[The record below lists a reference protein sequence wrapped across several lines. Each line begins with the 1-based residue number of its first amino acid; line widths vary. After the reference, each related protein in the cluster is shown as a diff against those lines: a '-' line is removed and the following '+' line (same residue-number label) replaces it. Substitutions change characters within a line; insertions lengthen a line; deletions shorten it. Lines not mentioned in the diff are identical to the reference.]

1 MLFVDSA
8 MKIESPLAEPSGVQ
22 PCFGLPWMT
31 PWLVFALFSSGCKPP
46 ESLAQRE
53 SGEKVDPLVDTTAT
67 SPFDDPPPVIAA
79 PSVAEPE
86 TATLPSTE
94 TETKTQLPLDC
105 VLTNADGRSI
115 RGTIVGKMGDEIAF
129 QRASDGKA
137 FVLSID
143 GLSPNDQLE
152 LAELSDEAVET
163 VAALKI
169 PSVTAE
175 GESGNGKNK
184 MAGGARPRRADWH
197 DDPEKAFAEAK
208 ALGLPV
214 YVFFTGSDWCPP
226 CKKQE
231 ESVHKKPDF
240 QRFADSH
247 LVLLEIDFPRRRSQ
261 PAGVKERNQAMA
273 SEWGV
278 SSFPSL
284 FLASDPNGDREPV
297 RRAQSLEDFLDGLE
311 GQVGRF
317 KAAFAVPA
325 AP

>member
-8 MKIESPLAEPSGVQ
+8 MKIESPLAEPSGIQ

-46 ESLAQRE
+46 ESVAQRE

-67 SPFDDPPPVIAA
+67 SPFDDPPPAIAA
-79 PSVAEPE
+79 PSVVEPE

-94 TETKTQLPLDC
+94 TETKTQFPLDC

-175 GESGNGKNK
+175 GNPET
-184 MAGGARPRRADWH
+184 ARTRWQAERVPGERIGTMTLKRR
-197 DDPEKAFAEAK
+197 
-208 ALGLPV
+208 
-214 YVFFTGSDWCPP
+214 S
-226 CKKQE
+226 
-231 ESVHKKPDF
+231 
-240 QRFADSH
+240 
-247 LVLLEIDFPRRRSQ
+247 RRR
-261 PAGVKERNQAMA
+261 R
-273 SEWGV
+273 
-278 SSFPSL
+278 L
-284 FLASDPNGDREPV
+284 
-297 RRAQSLEDFLDGLE
+297 
-311 GQVGRF
+311 
-317 KAAFAVPA
+317 
-325 AP
+325 